1 MQERRSVQKSFIF
14 KYKIMSYRDFTINI
28 IIQKF
33 TLCNIWL
40 NFCLP
45 VCSQNIAKKLIE
57 QRRYLPFAC
66 KVGKKNISK

>member
-1 MQERRSVQKSFIF
+1 MIYTFEGVQFIFFIIFLHLKFTMQERRSVQKSFIF

-45 VCSQNIAKKLIE
+45 VYAHKM
-57 QRRYLPFAC
+57 
-66 KVGKKNISK
+66 